1 MKKQIKNW
9 FKVLIANNFSWKIL
23 QPVAKLGLFMVR
35 ERQAYTNKKAANWT
49 YLFESL
55 TVQNGPF
62 KGMRYPRHD
71 SFGSMLYPKLLGSYE
86 KELWETMEIIKS
98 TSYSEIIDIGC
109 AEGYYAIGL
118 ALKSTNT
125 KIYAYDSA
133 ERAREL
139 CSEMAELNGVKDK
152 VFIRAGLSPEG
163 LAAFPFS
170 GKNLIICDCEG
181 YEKVLFNSSN
191 ISKLQK
197 SDILIET
204 HDMIDMEISRYLKK
218 LFSPTH
224 TIQSVFSVDDI
235 QKAITYEFDEL
246 NTLDLMSRK
255 KILAEERGAIM
266 EWLICRPKN

>member
-1 MKKQIKNW
+1 MKKQLKNLL
-9 FKVLIANNFSWKIL
+9 KGLIANNFTWKFL
-23 QPVAKLGLFMVR
+23 QPLARLGLFLLR
-35 ERQAYTNKKAANWT
+35 ERQVYSDKKAANWMH
-49 YLFESL
+49 LFDSL

-62 KGMRYPRHD
+62 KGMRYPHLD
-71 SFGSMLYPKLLGSYE
+71 SFGSTLYPKLLGSYE
-86 KELWETMEIIKS
+86 KELWEVMDTIK
-98 TSYSEIIDIGC
+98 TSNYTEIIDVGC

-118 ALKSTNT
+118 ALTSTNT

-133 ERAREL
+133 EKAREL

-163 LAAFPFS
+163 LGSFPFS

-191 ISKLQK
+191 LSNLQQ

-204 HDMIDMEISRYLKK
+204 HDMIDMEISGYLKK
-218 LFSPTH
+218 LFSQTY

-235 QKAITYEFDEL
+235 QKALTYEFDEL
-246 NTLDLMSRK
+246 KTLDLMSRK

-266 EWLICRPKN
+266 EWLICRPK